1 MLLTLKV
8 SNLKVYRP
16 DKSQLTFSFLTAEL
30 AALACCAAMVF
41 SVCRRAGL
49 APLGAADDDDED
61 ILEPNCAL
69 ALDVVE
75 LLSALLRIFKDQSC

>member
-1 MLLTLKV
+1 M
-8 SNLKVYRP
+8 
-16 DKSQLTFSFLTAEL
+16 
-30 AALACCAAMVF
+30 ACCAAMVF
-41 SVCRRAGL
+41 SVGRRAGL
-49 APLGAADDDDED
+49 APLGAADDDDDED